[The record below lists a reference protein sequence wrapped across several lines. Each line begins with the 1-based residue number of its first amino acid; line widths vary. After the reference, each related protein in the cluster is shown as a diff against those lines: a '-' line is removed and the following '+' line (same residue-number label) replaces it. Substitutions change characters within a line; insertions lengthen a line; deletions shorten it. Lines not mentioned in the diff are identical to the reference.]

1 MVTLETGDAPSAF
14 VPDGQFFRRPAPA
27 GPLGHVGVADVEV
40 GDYRV
45 ALSQAEEPAHV
56 FVVGDGAGAPH
67 GCEAQRMGGEPHVLD
82 GAGAGRV
89 VLEGLDLV
97 AAGLADHSYDDRG
110 AKGLFAL
117 AAYPAGRQ
125 LLALPFG
132 LGLEAGDLRPRA
144 GQLASALAR
153 EDVEAPRLG
162 EPVVRRVHGALE
174 DALDQ
179 LFRHRVRLHAPDALP
194 RLYGTDDVHDRSY
207 FIEWPCGRTA
217 RIHLSFLSP
226 IAQRRGG

>member
-67 GCEAQRMGGEPHVLD
+67 GCEAQRVGRELHVLD
-82 GAGAGRV
+82 GAGAGCV

-97 AAGLADHSYDDRG
+97 AAGLADHSYHDRR
-110 AKGLFAL
+110 AEGLLAL
-117 AAYPAGRQ
+117 AADPAGRQ

-132 LGLEAGDLRPRA
+132 LGLEAGDRP
-144 GQLASALAR
+144 
-153 EDVEAPRLG
+153 APPGPAAPTPAPERG
-162 EPVVRRVHGALE
+162 EP
-174 DALDQ
+174 
-179 LFRHRVRLHAPDALP
+179 P
-194 RLYGTDDVHDRSY
+194 RPG
-207 FIEWPCGRTA
+207 WPAG
-217 RIHLSFLSP
+217 
-226 IAQRRGG
+226 